1 MSPKGEGKSKL
12 NNADIVYGFLV
23 KLSRPIVFNRPY
35 LIQLLKKHRDLA
47 LTDSQLRTIFDKLT
61 LELKISVSKQG
72 NMSKVS
78 ILSDYEEM
86 VFSQPMEHLFGG
98 TPQKAWAIQKYL
110 KTHCI
115 GYQNR
120 ISMYELARRFKS
132 PTQSQSGAE
141 RELRDIVHFTNNDKY
156 IQENGF
162 PFDRVISSSSA
173 GHNKG
178 GYYLSSNEHEIGTT
192 IERSRA
198 KAMRYWRDHWAIVR
212 KATKQNQYRIKG
224 SDTQLAVFK
233 AISDDLKANPLK
245 VYEIEK
251 ENKEYE

>member
-1 MSPKGEGKSKL
+1 MSPKGEGKNKL
-12 NNADIVYGFLV
+12 NNVDIVYGFLI
-23 KLSRPIVFNRPY
+23 KMTRPIVLNRPY
-35 LIQLLKKHRDLA
+35 LLELIKKHRNLE
-47 LTDSQLRTIFDKLT
+47 LTDSQLRTVLEKLE

-72 NMSKVS
+72 NMSKIS
-78 ILSDYEEM
+78 ILSDYDEM
-86 VFSQPMEHLFGG
+86 VFSQPMEHLQGG
-98 TPQKAWAIQKYL
+98 TPQKAWRVQKYL
-110 KTHCI
+110 KRNCI

-120 ISMYELARRFKS
+120 ISMYELARIFKG
-132 PTQSQSGAE
+132 PNQSQSGAE

-156 IQENGF
+156 IQENGY

-212 KATKQNQYRIKG
+212 KAEKQNQFRIKG
-224 SDTQLAVFK
+224 SETQKAIFK
-233 AISDDLKANPLK
+233 AISDDLRANPLK
-245 VYEIEK
+245 ALEIEDK
-251 ENKEYE
+251 LEDIM